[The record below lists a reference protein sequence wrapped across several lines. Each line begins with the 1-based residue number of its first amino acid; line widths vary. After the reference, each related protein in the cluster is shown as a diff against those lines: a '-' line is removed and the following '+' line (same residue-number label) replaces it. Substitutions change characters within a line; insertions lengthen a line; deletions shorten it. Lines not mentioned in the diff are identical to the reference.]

1 MAFPDR
7 SLILHKLLIYSS
19 MNHLLTFKV
28 FERVDNSTLVT
39 IEQFLQRIGI
49 PNPMRPQI
57 VSWWT
62 QNRGEIRI
70 HFFRFST
77 TEPIGGFILGENTI
91 VLNDDSVPMPP
102 HVKLFLA
109 LHESRHCDQHL
120 MGNSITQY
128 FDSVVRGDK
137 ESFMRHYTELE
148 GDANDFAIQSMRACG
163 FGRQMNF
170 EEMMLRAN
178 EGTGDMVYEMMSKD
192 IKSFSPVDF
201 FDLFKKQIGI

>member
-1 MAFPDR
+1 M
-7 SLILHKLLIYSS
+7 K
-19 MNHLLTFKV
+19 HLSTFKL
-28 FERVDNSTLVT
+28 FERVDNTTLVT

-62 QNRGEIRI
+62 QNRTQIRI

-91 VLNDDSVPMPP
+91 VLNDDSMPP

-128 FDSVVRGDK
+128 FDSVTRGDK
-137 ESFMRHYTELE
+137 ESFMRHYRELE
-148 GDANDFAIQSMRACG
+148 RDANDFAIQSMRACG

-178 EGTGDMVYEMMSKD
+178 EGAGDLVYEMMSKD
-192 IKSFSPVDF
+192 IQRFSPVDL
-201 FDLFKKQIGI
+201 FDLFKKQVGI